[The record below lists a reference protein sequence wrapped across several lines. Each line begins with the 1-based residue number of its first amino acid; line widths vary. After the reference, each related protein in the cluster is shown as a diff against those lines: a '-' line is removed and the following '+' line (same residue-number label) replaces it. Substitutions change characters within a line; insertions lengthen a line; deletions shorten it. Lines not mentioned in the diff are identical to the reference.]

1 MSDKQR
7 SKTFRE
13 GQVSQYGIKAGRVLL
28 VDDEPDILELLEM
41 ALLKMG
47 LSVDKAVNLHT
58 ALDKLTAHR
67 YDLCLTDMRM
77 PDGNGLE
84 LVQYINQRNL
94 DVPVAVITAHGNLE
108 NAVTALKAGAFD
120 YLAKPLSLEQLRN
133 LVKSALSLP
142 QSGPSG
148 DKLLLGHSPA
158 MQKVRDLIERVARSQ
173 APVHISGESG
183 SGKELA
189 ARLIVQSGANCNQP
203 MIAVNC
209 GAIPENL
216 MESEFFGY
224 KKGAFTGADKDKEGF
239 FQAAEGGTLFLDEVA
254 DLPLAM
260 QVKLLR
266 VIQEKRVRRV
276 GTTTEEPVDVR
287 IISATHNDLAE
298 RVKQGQFRQDLYY
311 RLNVIPIRMPALREL
326 RDDIPEIARKTL
338 ERLRGGSSAQFSE
351 EALHVLQ
358 AYDFP
363 GNVRELENIIER
375 ALALCSEGLI
385 SVQDMHLTPDASS
398 LSEVGE
404 VTNKYPL
411 PDYLDLVEKRALLA
425 ALQQTNFNRTA
436 AAKLLGLT
444 FRTMRY
450 RMERL
455 GIKSP
460 EGESD
465 AD

>member
-7 SKTFRE
+7 NKIFRE
-13 GQVSQYGIKAGRVLL
+13 GQASQYGVKAGRVLL